1 MTMMLINLPD
11 MGFSSSYNINL
22 PDRFYGNIKESIVKC
37 ILMQNQ
43 VDPVQD
49 WQPAKDVRPGTNV
62 QIS

>member
-22 PDRFYGNIKESIVKC
+22 PDRFYHNIKESVVKC

-43 VDPVQD
+43 VDP
-49 WQPAKDVRPGTNV
+49 
-62 QIS
+62 I